1 MNRGR
6 YLPVRII
13 SIEMEYSLIINTV
26 KQLLFKHIRF
36 LLISALLLAGASANN
51 QKPAYLLYD
60 QNGEVISYNH
70 LLLQAKNNDLIFF
83 GELHDNAI
91 AHWLQLEIIMDLHE
105 DSVRYTSI
113 GMEMFERDQQILIDE
128 YFSGK
133 ISKNSFENEARLW
146 QNYKTDYSP
155 IVEFAKENDLN
166 LLATN
171 IPRRY
176 ASAVYSGG
184 LAALDSL
191 DAEAKEWIAPLPIE
205 VDTELPGY
213 RDILE
218 AAQGHGGD
226 NLIYS
231 QAVKDATMAYSILS
245 AINDS
250 TRMIHLNGSY
260 HSNNYEGILWYVNR
274 EAKELNI
281 LTINTITADEIES
294 VETERLQAADI
305 TLVVQSRMTSTY

>member
-1 MNRGR
+1 MNIQPKMRTMNQ
-6 YLPVRII
+6 
-13 SIEMEYSLIINTV
+13 S
-26 KQLLFKHIRF
+26 LFKNVWV
-36 LLISALLLAGASANN
+36 LMISALLLGGVSVADE
-51 QKPAYLLYD
+51 KPAYLLY
-60 QNGEVISYNH
+60 NRSGEVISYDQ
-70 LLLQAKNNDLIFF
+70 LLVQAKNHDLIFF

-91 AHWLQLEIIMDLHE
+91 AHWLQLEIIMNLVAESDRT
-105 DSVRYTSI
+105 VKI

-155 IVEFAKENDLN
+155 IVEFAKNSGIELI
-166 LLATN
+166 ATN

-176 ASAVYSGG
+176 ASTVYSGG

-191 DAEAKEWIAPLPIE
+191 DTEAKNWIAPLPIE
-205 VDTELPGY
+205 VDTALPGY

-245 AINDS
+245 VMNDS
-250 TRMIHLNGSY
+250 TRFVHLNGSY
-260 HSNNYEGILWYVNR
+260 HSNNYEGIVWYINQSG
-274 EAKELNI
+274 KEMET
-281 LTINTITADEIES
+281 LTLNTISADEIDS
-294 VETERLQAADI
+294 IDTELLQAADI
-305 TLVVQSRMTSTY
+305 TLVVDSRMTRTY

>member
-6 YLPVRII
+6 YLPVRVI

-36 LLISALLLAGASANN
+36 LLISALLLAGASTSD

-60 QNGEVISYNH
+60 QNGEVISYDQ
-70 LLLQAKNNDLIFF
+70 LLLQAKSNDLIFF

-226 NLIYS
+226 NFIYS

-250 TRMIHLNGSY
+250 TRVIHLNGSY
-260 HSNNYEGILWYVNR
+260 HSNNYEGILWYVNQ

-305 TLVVQSRMTSTY
+305 TLVVHSRMTSTY

>member
-1 MNRGR
+1 MDQ
-6 YLPVRII
+6 
-13 SIEMEYSLIINTV
+13 S
-26 KQLLFKHIRF
+26 LFKNA
-36 LLISALLLAGASANN
+36 LVLMISLLLWAGASSADE
-51 QKPAYLLYD
+51 KPAYMLYN
-60 QNGEVISYNH
+60 QSGEVISYDQ
-70 LLLQAKNNDLIFF
+70 LLLQAKNHDLIFF

-91 AHWLQLEIIMDLHE
+91 AHWLQLELIQDLQA
-105 DSVRYTSI
+105 DTVRGLAI

-155 IVEFAKENDLN
+155 IVEFAKNSGIGLV
-166 LLATN
+166 ATN

-176 ASAVYSGG
+176 ASAVYSNG

-191 DAEAKEWIAPLPIE
+191 HTEAKQWIAPLPIE
-205 VDTELPGY
+205 VDTTLPGY

-245 AINDS
+245 ATNDT
-250 TRMIHLNGSY
+250 TRFVHLNGSY
-260 HSNNYEGILWYVNR
+260 HSNNYEGIVWYINQSG
-274 EAKELNI
+274 KELNT
-281 LTINTITADEIES
+281 LTMNTISADEIDS
-294 VETERLQAADI
+294 VDSELLQAADI
-305 TLVVQSRMTSTY
+305 TLVVDSNMTRTY